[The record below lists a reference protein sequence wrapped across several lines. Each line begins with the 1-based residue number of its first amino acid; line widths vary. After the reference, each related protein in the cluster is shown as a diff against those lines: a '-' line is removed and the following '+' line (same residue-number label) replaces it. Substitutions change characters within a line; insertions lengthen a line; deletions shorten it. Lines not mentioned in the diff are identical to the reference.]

1 MYRKFLKRFLDIIIS
16 LIFILCFWWLYLI
29 IAILVRMKLGSP
41 VLFKQDRPGL
51 NEKIFKMYKFRT
63 MTDEKDKNGI
73 LLSDAERL
81 TKFGKFLRS
90 TSLDEIPEFFNI
102 LRGDMSLI
110 GPRPLLV
117 EYLNYYTDDEKKRH
131 NVRPGI
137 SGWAQVNG
145 RNSLSWEE
153 KFKYDIEY
161 VEKLSFL
168 FDFKIVLLTIKKV
181 LKREDISD
189 FKEENKEIDF
199 DKYREMEKKWEK
211 KFC

>member
-1 MYRKFLKRFLDIIIS
+1 MYRKFFKRFLDIIIS
-16 LIFILCFWWLYLI
+16 LVFILCFWWLYIVI
-29 IAILVRMKLGSP
+29 IILVRIKLGSP

-63 MTDEKDKNGI
+63 MTDEKDKDGN
-73 LLSDAERL
+73 LLPDAERL

-117 EYLNYYTDDEKKRH
+117 EYLNYYTNDEKKRH

-199 DKYREMEKKWEK
+199 DKYREMEKK
-211 KFC
+211 

>member
-29 IAILVRMKLGSP
+29 IAILVRIKLGSP

-63 MTDEKDKNGI
+63 MTDEKDKNGT

-117 EYLNYYTDDEKKRH
+117 EYLNYYTNDEKKRH

-199 DKYREMEKKWEK
+199 DKYREMEKK
-211 KFC
+211 

>member
-1 MYRKFLKRFLDIIIS
+1 MYRKFFKRFLDIVIS
-16 LIFILCFWWLYLI
+16 LLFILCFWWLYI
-29 IAILVRMKLGSP
+29 VIVILVRVKLGSP

-63 MTDEKDKNGI
+63 MTDEKDKDGN
-73 LLSDAERL
+73 LLPDAERL

-102 LRGDMSLI
+102 LKGDMSLI

-117 EYLNYYTDDEKKRH
+117 QYLEYYTTDEKKRH

-153 KFKYDIEY
+153 KFKFDIEY
-161 VEKLSFL
+161 VEKLNL
-168 FDFKIVLLTIKKV
+168 LLDFKIILLTIRKV
-181 LKREDISD
+181 VKREDISD
-189 FKEENKEIDF
+189 FKGENKEIDF
-199 DKYREMEKKWEK
+199 DKYREMEKK
-211 KFC
+211 

>member
-1 MYRKFLKRFLDIIIS
+1 
-16 LIFILCFWWLYLI
+16 
-29 IAILVRMKLGSP
+29 MKLGSP

-63 MTDEKDKNGI
+63 MTDEKDKDGN
-73 LLSDAERL
+73 LLPDAERL

-117 EYLNYYTDDEKKRH
+117 EYLNYYTNDEKKRH

-199 DKYREMEKKWEK
+199 DKYREMEKK
-211 KFC
+211 

>member
-1 MYRKFLKRFLDIIIS
+1 MYRKFFKRFLDIIIS
-16 LIFILCFWWLYLI
+16 LIFILCFWWLYI
-29 IAILVRMKLGSP
+29 VIAILVRIKLGSP

-199 DKYREMEKKWEK
+199 DKYREMEKK
-211 KFC
+211 

>member
-1 MYRKFLKRFLDIIIS
+1 MYRKFFKRFLDIIIS

-63 MTDEKDKNGI
+63 MTDEKDKNGT

-117 EYLNYYTDDEKKRH
+117 EYLNYYTNDEKKRH

-199 DKYREMEKKWEK
+199 DKYREMEKK
-211 KFC
+211 

>member
-1 MYRKFLKRFLDIIIS
+1 
-16 LIFILCFWWLYLI
+16 
-29 IAILVRMKLGSP
+29 
-41 VLFKQDRPGL
+41 
-51 NEKIFKMYKFRT
+51 
-63 MTDEKDKNGI
+63 
-73 LLSDAERL
+73 
-81 TKFGKFLRS
+81 
-90 TSLDEIPEFFNI
+90 
-102 LRGDMSLI
+102 MSLI

-199 DKYREMEKKWEK
+199 DKYREMEKK
-211 KFC
+211 

>member
-16 LIFILCFWWLYLI
+16 LIFILCFWWLYVV
-29 IAILVRMKLGSP
+29 IAILVRIKLGGP
-41 VLFKQDRPGL
+41 ILFKQDRPGL

-63 MTDEKDKNGI
+63 MTDEKDKEGN
-73 LLSDAERL
+73 LLPDVERL

-102 LRGDMSLI
+102 LKGNMSLI

-117 EYLNYYTDDEKKRH
+117 KYLDYYTIEEKKRH
-131 NVRPGI
+131 SVRPGV

-199 DKYREMEKKWEK
+199 DKYREMEKK
-211 KFC
+211 

>member
-1 MYRKFLKRFLDIIIS
+1 MYRKFFKRFLDIIIS
-16 LIFILCFWWLYLI
+16 LIFILCFWWLYI
-29 IAILVRMKLGSP
+29 VIAILVRIKLGSP

-63 MTDEKDKNGI
+63 MTDEKDKNGT

-117 EYLNYYTDDEKKRH
+117 EYLNYYTNDEKKRH

-199 DKYREMEKKWEK
+199 DKYREMEKK
-211 KFC
+211 

>member
-51 NEKIFKMYKFRT
+51 NKKIFKMYKFRT

-73 LLSDAERL
+73 LFSDAERL

-199 DKYREMEKKWEK
+199 DKYREMEKK
-211 KFC
+211 

>member
-1 MYRKFLKRFLDIIIS
+1 MYRKFFKRFLDIIIS
-16 LIFILCFWWLYLI
+16 LIFILCFWWLYI
-29 IAILVRMKLGSP
+29 VIAILVRIKLGSP

-63 MTDEKDKNGI
+63 MTDEKDKSGN
-73 LLSDAERL
+73 LLPDAERL

-117 EYLNYYTDDEKKRH
+117 EYLNYYTNDEKKRH

-153 KFKYDIEY
+153 KFRYDIEY

-199 DKYREMEKKWEK
+199 DKYREMEKK
-211 KFC
+211 

>member
-51 NEKIFKMYKFRT
+51 NKKIFKMYKFRT

-199 DKYREMEKKWEK
+199 DKYREMEKK
-211 KFC
+211 

>member
-16 LIFILCFWWLYLI
+16 LIFILCFWWLYI
-29 IAILVRMKLGSP
+29 VIAILVKMKLGSP

-199 DKYREMEKKWEK
+199 DKYREMEKK
-211 KFC
+211 

>member
-1 MYRKFLKRFLDIIIS
+1 MYRKFFKRFLDIIIS
-16 LIFILCFWWLYLI
+16 LIFILCFWWLYI
-29 IAILVRMKLGSP
+29 VIAILVRIKLGSP

-81 TKFGKFLRS
+81 RKFGKFLRS

-199 DKYREMEKKWEK
+199 DKYREMEKK
-211 KFC
+211 

>member
-1 MYRKFLKRFLDIIIS
+1 MYRKFFKRFLDIIIS
-16 LIFILCFWWLYLI
+16 LIFILCFWWLYI
-29 IAILVRMKLGSP
+29 VIAILVKMKLGSP

-199 DKYREMEKKWEK
+199 DKYREMEKK
-211 KFC
+211 

>member
-1 MYRKFLKRFLDIIIS
+1 MYRKFFKRFLDIVIS
-16 LIFILCFWWLYLI
+16 LLFILCFWWLYI
-29 IAILVRMKLGSP
+29 VIVILVRVKLGSP

-51 NEKIFKMYKFRT
+51 NRKIFKMYKFRT
-63 MTDEKDKNGI
+63 MTDKKDKDGN
-73 LLSDAERL
+73 LLPDSDRL

-102 LRGDMSLI
+102 LKGDMSLI

-117 EYLNYYTDDEKKRH
+117 KYLDYYTADENKRH

-145 RNSLSWEE
+145 RNFLSWEE
-153 KFKYDIEY
+153 KFKFDIEY
-161 VEKLSFL
+161 VNNLSFL
-168 FDFKIVLLTIKKV
+168 LDLKIVILTIKKV
-181 LKREDISD
+181 IKREDISD

-199 DKYREMEKKWEK
+199 DKYREMEKK
-211 KFC
+211 

>member
-29 IAILVRMKLGSP
+29 IAIFVRMKLGSP

-51 NEKIFKMYKFRT
+51 NKKIFKMYKFRT

-199 DKYREMEKKWEK
+199 DKYREMEKK
-211 KFC
+211 

>member
-16 LIFILCFWWLYLI
+16 LIFISCFWWLYLI

-63 MTDEKDKNGI
+63 MTDERDKNGT

-117 EYLNYYTDDEKKRH
+117 EYLNYYTNDEKKRH

-199 DKYREMEKKWEK
+199 DKYREMEKK
-211 KFC
+211 

>member
-1 MYRKFLKRFLDIIIS
+1 MYRKFFKRFLDIIIS
-16 LIFILCFWWLYLI
+16 LIFILCFWWLYI
-29 IAILVRMKLGSP
+29 VIAILVRVKLGSP

-63 MTDEKDKNGI
+63 MTDEKDKDGN
-73 LLSDAERL
+73 LLPDIERL

-117 EYLNYYTDDEKKRH
+117 EYLNYYTNDEKKRH

-199 DKYREMEKKWEK
+199 DKYREMEKK
-211 KFC
+211 